1 MDAVILA
8 GGRGSR
14 LGLDKN
20 KSLLNYSAMPLLE
33 HTIKMVDPYV
43 EKIVVV
49 GGHYVEDLYEYQQIH
64 KKIEIVCNQQGVV
77 SAIRQGIEAAE
88 SDHVLL
94 AFGDEHAVSP
104 RVQQLEQSFLDHH
117 AVAAIGYCVRNEFDQ
132 HLIHNTFSIEVNND
146 RVTNTVE
153 KPRAIV
159 NNMQG
164 TGYAVLSKKILEYI
178 YSETLHYPAIIQNAI
193 WQGETVVAVD
203 FCDEYFNNNTQ
214 QDLDRMK
221 RYEMLTMGHTDLQ

>member
-20 KSLLNYSAMPLLE
+20 KSLLTYSSRPLLE

-43 EKIVVV
+43 EKIIVV
-49 GGHYVEDLYEYQQIH
+49 GGHYIDDLYEYQQIH
-64 KKIEIVCNQQGVV
+64 KKIEIVCNQHGVA
-77 SAIRQGIEAAE
+77 SAIRQGIEVAE
-88 SDHVLL
+88 SKHVLL
-94 AFGDEHAVSP
+94 AFGDEHAVNP

-117 AVAAIGYCVRNEFDQ
+117 AVAAIGYCVRNEVDQ
-132 HLIHNTFSIEVNND
+132 HLIHNTFSIEVDDD

-153 KPRAIV
+153 KPATVV

-178 YSETLHYPAIIQNAI
+178 DVETPHYPAIIKNAI
-193 WQGETVVAVD
+193 WQGDTVVAVD
-203 FCDEYFNNNTQ
+203 FCDEFFNNNTQ

-221 RYEMLTMGHTDLQ
+221 RYEMLAMGHTDLQ